1 MYNKV
6 HLFRHIG
13 PEKNQQSIIIC
24 VVMFAFLD
32 PIEEASRVSKERF
45 ANMEALVEQIQ
56 LRQMLDESGLGKS
69 YIHSVGLFRAYK

>member
-1 MYNKV
+1 
-6 HLFRHIG
+6 
-13 PEKNQQSIIIC
+13 
-24 VVMFAFLD
+24 MFVFLD

-69 YIHSVGLFRAYK
+69 YIHSVGLFRV